1 MYTYIHALLY
11 THIYIYIYINYFI
24 HLRECWLLDNK
35 TVSDYKDIYT
45 HILKF
50 SNIYLTS

>member
-1 MYTYIHALLY
+1 MCIYIYALL
-11 THIYIYIYINYFI
+11 YIYIYKII
-24 HLRECWLLDNK
+24 HLKKWWLLDNK
-35 TVSDYKDIYT
+35 TVGDYKDMCT